1 MEKSKKIN
9 RKKEFQ
15 GVNKFV
21 LRGRVKGRVR
31 CEYERD
37 RTVPGGRRLCKI
49 RFRLEVILGRWY
61 CEEFVLYADDRKSM
75 MGVLWGEETR
85 EMIDVEGWLDV
96 RKVESPGGVVEV
108 PVLEVG
114 AVGPAGSWREMES
127 K

>member
-37 RTVPGGRRLCKI
+37 RTFPGGKRLCKI

-61 CEEFVLYADDRKSM
+61 CEELGLYADDRMSM
-75 MGVLWGEETR
+75 LGVLWGEETR
-85 EMIDVEGWLDV
+85 EMVEVVGRV
-96 RKVESPGGVVEV
+96 RRCLEGAGFV
-108 PVLEVG
+108 PVLEVVT
-114 AVGPAGSWREMES
+114 VGPAGSWSGIKS